1 MEAILSAENQSISMR
16 KRKDGC
22 CQPREQSTAEM
33 RRDEIS
39 VERVPR
45 ARGLDQNNG
54 ISNCKLNTGYGKSNK
69 MKTSG
74 ALQSIGEQRRKTES
88 ASSSKKKKAG
98 KRLRASKA
106 IVE

>member
-1 MEAILSAENQSISMR
+1 
-16 KRKDGC
+16 
-22 CQPREQSTAEM
+22 M

-88 ASSSKKKKAG
+88 ASSSKKKKGGKEIAG
-98 KRLRASKA
+98 QQGNSRMTLRLPFVQMRKPRSFRGLFTAVRS
-106 IVE
+106 EL